1 MDVEEFR
8 YELQC
13 DWRGGRR
20 IFHGGK
26 STWLMRLN
34 GMAKGNARNQ
44 EDRRRFA
51 TAQRCIAGIRSFY
64 PSLFEAEKRVAD
76 FVLSRPEDVIN
87 MSISEVADASKVA
100 DSTVVR
106 FCQDLGYRG
115 FQDFKI
121 HLAKDL
127 VPFENIIHEDIAK
140 EDDVPTI
147 VKKVF
152 SSDIAALGDTLALLD
167 MEQFEKAVD
176 AIADAKRV
184 EFYGLGNSA
193 SVGIDAAYRF
203 LQIGV
208 SSKAVVDAH
217 VQVVSAGFLTE
228 EDVAVGISHTGES
241 KETVDAM
248 RYAKLSGAV
257 TIAITSFPRSHIA
270 KYSDIILLSASRET
284 AFRVEAVS
292 SRIAQ
297 LSIVDAL
304 VVAVAMKKFNTTK
317 VAYEKSIR
325 AIQGKRY

>member
-1 MDVEEFR
+1 
-8 YELQC
+8 
-13 DWRGGRR
+13 
-20 IFHGGK
+20 
-26 STWLMRLN
+26 
-34 GMAKGNARNQ
+34 MAKIDTRKD
-44 EDRRRFA
+44 EDKGRFSA
-51 TAQRCIAGIRSFY
+51 AQRCIAGIRSFY

-87 MSISEVADASKVA
+87 MSISEVADLSKVA

-127 VPFENIIHEDIAK
+127 VPFENIIHEDISR
-140 EDDVPTI
+140 EDDVPSI

-152 SSDIAALGDTLALLD
+152 SSDMAALGDTLALLD
-167 MEQFEKAVD
+167 MTEFQKAVRAIGD
-176 AIADAKRV
+176 AQRV

-193 SVGIDAAYRF
+193 SVGMDASYRF

-217 VQVVSAGFLTE
+217 VQVVSAGLLTE

-241 KETVDAM
+241 KETVEAM

-257 TIAITSFPRSHIA
+257 TIGITSFPRSHIT
-270 KYSDIILLSASRET
+270 KFTDIILLSASRET
-284 AFRVEAVS
+284 AFRSEAMS

-304 VVAVAMKKFNTTK
+304 VVAVAMTKFDLTR

-325 AIQGKRY
+325 AVQGKRF